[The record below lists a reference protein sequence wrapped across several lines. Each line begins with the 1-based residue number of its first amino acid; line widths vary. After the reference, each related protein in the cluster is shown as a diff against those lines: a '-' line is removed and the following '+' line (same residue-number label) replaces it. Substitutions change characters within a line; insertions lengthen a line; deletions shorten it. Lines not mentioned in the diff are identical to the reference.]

1 MKSRFLIC
9 TVALLGVTLPSCSKP
24 APQDDPGSGQ
34 PQPSLPK
41 ELRILAIGNSFSSDA
56 VEQNLW
62 ELFDAEGV
70 EVIIGNLFAPGSYLS
85 HHYNRAMSQAPEYK
99 YVKVTDGK
107 AVLTEGVAFDTA
119 LLDEKWDI
127 ISLQQASDIS
137 GVYKSY
143 YPFLPDLME
152 YISGKTGASLVFHQT
167 WAYPA
172 GSPQEAFSTYGNDQM
187 TMYQAIM
194 SATKKVVEENGIQTV
209 IPSGTAIQ
217 NARTSRLGDT
227 LNRDGLH
234 LELTYGRYIA
244 ACTWF
249 EALTRKNVVGNRY
262 YPSGLTPELAKLCQT
277 AAHLACQ
284 TPYAVTT
291 MTDFQ

>member
-1 MKSRFLIC
+1 MKTPSFLL
-9 TVALLGVTLPSCSKP
+9 ALLLMTCSSLACSKP
-24 APQDDPGSGQ
+24 AQPDSQQPEEPQQPLPG
-34 PQPSLPK
+34 

-85 HHYNRAMSQAPEYK
+85 HHWNRAVSQAPEYK

-119 LLDEKWDI
+119 LLDEEWDI

-137 GVYKSY
+137 GVYKTY
-143 YPFLPDLME
+143 YPYLPDLMA
-152 YISGKTGASLVFHQT
+152 YVRGKVKAEIIFHQT
-167 WAYPA
+167 RAYPA
-172 GSPQEAFSTYGNDQM
+172 GSPQEAFATYGNDQM

-194 SATKKVVEENGIQTV
+194 DVTKKVVEENGIKTL

-217 NARTSRLGDT
+217 NARSSRLGDT

-249 EALTRKNVVGNRY
+249 EALTGKSVVGNRY
-262 YPSGLTPELAKLCQT
+262 YPSGLTSNLAELCQT

-284 TPYAVTT
+284 TPYAITT